1 MATFAGVALWLLAL
15 PAFLINLYFLS
26 LVLDLW
32 PGLRRRLSALFRA
45 CRADTSTC
53 AVVAATPYARLFG
66 GLPNVTAG
74 IPWCLALAVLATAWL
89 VSGRLFVPV
98 PFLVVSLVHFL
109 CSASH
114 FLTNSTKVSRSLYS
128 RFQVVYITPITFL
141 RSLVR
146 SSQKVFRAFS
156 GTLLRLW
163 PLAFTTSFNWCD
175 AVYTACGR
183 IERPTS

>member
-74 IPWCLALAVLATAWL
+74 IPWCLALAALATAWL

-98 PFLVVSLVHFL
+98 PFLVVSL
-109 CSASH
+109 
-114 FLTNSTKVSRSLYS
+114 
-128 RFQVVYITPITFL
+128 
-141 RSLVR
+141 
-146 SSQKVFRAFS
+146 
-156 GTLLRLW
+156 GTLGVAAYLMHALLVVLKIPC
-163 PLAFTTSFNWCD
+163 PLCMAGHCLHAAITVLLFWAWHVSK
-175 AVYTACGR
+175 
-183 IERPTS
+183 